1 MKSKR
6 RHELQT
12 NDLADRLGHVIER
25 IRPYTTMIMLVF
37 VGIVVILAAGYYL
50 AKRQADK
57 QGLAW
62 RYFMAAGT
70 DPQRDVSE
78 QLSEVADDFEGTA
91 AALWASQTA
100 GDLELARG
108 IRMLFTDRALADTS
122 LTQARNY
129 FRDVIDNSDVTNY
142 PMLLRRARFGL
153 AQTHEALG
161 ELDKAKESYAL
172 VSEGSADDAIATVA
186 KERIARLEKR
196 NVDEFYA
203 WFADQK
209 PVPPAATGGSGTGS
223 PLGDL
228 LDSPGAGLGDL
239 PDGPGDFMS
248 TDFGSSTDDPPGG
261 DTTGPVT
268 DDGSDSKEGTSGPPA
283 GESTESPAKQGP
295 PESGGA
301 DEAKKTSDPTSETD
315 KS

>member
-25 IRPYTTMIMLVF
+25 IRPYTTMIMLVV
-37 VGIVVILAAGYYL
+37 VGIAVILAAGYYL

-108 IRMLFTDRALADTS
+108 VRMLFTDRALADTS

-129 FRDVIDNSDVTNY
+129 FRDVIENPEVSNY

-161 ELDKAKESYAL
+161 ELDKAKEFYAL
-172 VSEGSADDAIATVA
+172 VSEGSEGDSIATVA
-186 KERIARLEKR
+186 KQRIEQLEKPR
-196 NVDEFYA
+196 VDEFYA

-209 PVPPAATGGSGTGS
+209 PVPPAATGGSGMGS

-239 PDGPGDFMS
+239 PDGPSDFMS
-248 TDFGSSTDDPPGG
+248 TDFNSSTDGPPGG

-268 DDGSDSKEGTSGPPA
+268 DGGSESKKGTSEPPA
-283 GESTESPAKQGP
+283 DDSPERQ
-295 PESGGA
+295 PESGGS
-301 DEAKKTSDPTSETD
+301 DETKKTSDPTSETD

>member
-25 IRPYTTMIMLVF
+25 IRPYTTMILLVV

-50 AKRQADK
+50 STRQAAK

-78 QLSEVADDFEGTA
+78 QLAEVADDFEGTSA
-91 AALWASQTA
+91 GLWASQTA

-108 IRMLFTDRALADTS
+108 VRMLFTDRALADTS
-122 LTQARNY
+122 LNQARNS
-129 FRDVIDNSDVTNY
+129 FRDVTENADAKNY

-153 AQTHEALG
+153 AQVHEAMG
-161 ELDKAKESYAL
+161 ELDKAKDFYGM
-172 VSEGSADDAIATVA
+172 VSKEGDDALASAA
-186 KERIARLEKR
+186 KKCIERLDSPET
-196 NVDEFYA
+196 DSFYA
-203 WFADQK
+203 WFANQK
-209 PVPPAATGGSGTGS
+209 PVPPAATGGTS
-223 PLGDL
+223 PPFGGL

-239 PDGPGDFMS
+239 PDSSPGDFMS
-248 TDFGSSTDDPPGG
+248 TDFGSSTDDTSADDSSTGKDSGTDAGTPPAD
-261 DTTGPVT
+261 DTTT
-268 DDGSDSKEGTSGPPA
+268 PPA
-283 GESTESPAKQGP
+283 TQDDQK
-295 PESGGA
+295 SGGTE
-301 DEAKKTSDPTSETD
+301 EAGKSGTPPTDPD